1 MAGEEGLVM
10 KRLTWFVGGLAAGAA
25 GAGYAKR
32 KVRSTAAQLAPA
44 RVVKGATAKVRGTVD
59 EALDAVREGRRAM
72 RAKEAELEARRDG
85 RAASLAEVLGPG
97 DEVQVDG
104 IPVDAA
110 QVVVLRDPDRMP
122 VSRGRRNAR

>member
-1 MAGEEGLVM
+1 MM
-10 KRLTWFVGGLAAGAA
+10 KRLTWFVGGVAAGAA

-32 KVRSTAAQLAPA
+32 KVRNTAAQLAPA
-44 RVVKGATAKVRGTVD
+44 RVAKGAVAKVRASVD
-59 EALDAVREGRRAM
+59 EAVEAAREGRRAM
-72 RAKEAELEARRDG
+72 KAKETELVARRDG

-104 IPVDAA
+104 IRVDAA